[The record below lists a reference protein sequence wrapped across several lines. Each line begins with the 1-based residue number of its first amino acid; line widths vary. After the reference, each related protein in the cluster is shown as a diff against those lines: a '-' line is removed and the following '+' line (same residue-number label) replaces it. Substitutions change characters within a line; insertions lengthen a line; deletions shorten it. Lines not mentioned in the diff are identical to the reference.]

1 VLNDFNKSFSTI
13 LSNKISKD
21 YKYFL
26 NLLIFFKINFQFSKM
41 NPQKKIQ
48 RMITRPIN
56 YLFDLYQTKTRI
68 QIWIFDN
75 KDILFEGKIL
85 GFDEYMNMV
94 LDECEEVNDKKKTR
108 NYLGRLM
115 LKGDNITLVR
125 AIS

>member
-1 VLNDFNKSFSTI
+1 
-13 LSNKISKD
+13 
-21 YKYFL
+21 
-26 NLLIFFKINFQFSKM
+26 M

-115 LKGDNITLVR
+115 IKGDNITLVR

>member
-1 VLNDFNKSFSTI
+1 
-13 LSNKISKD
+13 
-21 YKYFL
+21 
-26 NLLIFFKINFQFSKM
+26 M

-48 RMITRPIN
+48 RMITRQIN

>member
-1 VLNDFNKSFSTI
+1 
-13 LSNKISKD
+13 
-21 YKYFL
+21 
-26 NLLIFFKINFQFSKM
+26 M

-115 LKGDNITLVR
+115 LKGDNITIVR

>member
-1 VLNDFNKSFSTI
+1 MLNDFNKSFSTI

>member
-1 VLNDFNKSFSTI
+1 
-13 LSNKISKD
+13 
-21 YKYFL
+21 
-26 NLLIFFKINFQFSKM
+26 M

-48 RMITRPIN
+48 RMITRPII

>member
-1 VLNDFNKSFSTI
+1 
-13 LSNKISKD
+13 
-21 YKYFL
+21 
-26 NLLIFFKINFQFSKM
+26 M

-108 NYLGRLM
+108 NFLGRLM
-115 LKGDNITLVR
+115 IKGDNITLVR

>member
-1 VLNDFNKSFSTI
+1 
-13 LSNKISKD
+13 
-21 YKYFL
+21 
-26 NLLIFFKINFQFSKM
+26 M

-75 KDILFEGKIL
+75 KDILFEGKII
-85 GFDEYMNMV
+85 GFDEYMNIV
-94 LDECEEVNDKKKTR
+94 LDECEKVKDKKKTR

>member
-1 VLNDFNKSFSTI
+1 
-13 LSNKISKD
+13 
-21 YKYFL
+21 
-26 NLLIFFKINFQFSKM
+26 M

-115 LKGDNITLVR
+115 L
-125 AIS
+125 

>member
-1 VLNDFNKSFSTI
+1 MFNDFNKSFSTI
-13 LSNKISKD
+13 LSNKIFKD

>member
-1 VLNDFNKSFSTI
+1 
-13 LSNKISKD
+13 
-21 YKYFL
+21 
-26 NLLIFFKINFQFSKM
+26 M

>member
-1 VLNDFNKSFSTI
+1 
-13 LSNKISKD
+13 
-21 YKYFL
+21 
-26 NLLIFFKINFQFSKM
+26 M

-115 LKGDNITLVR
+115 LKGDNINLVR

>member
-1 VLNDFNKSFSTI
+1 
-13 LSNKISKD
+13 
-21 YKYFL
+21 
-26 NLLIFFKINFQFSKM
+26 M

-94 LDECEEVNDKKKTR
+94 LDECEEVNDKKK
-108 NYLGRLM
+108 
-115 LKGDNITLVR
+115 K
-125 AIS
+125 

>member
-1 VLNDFNKSFSTI
+1 
-13 LSNKISKD
+13 
-21 YKYFL
+21 
-26 NLLIFFKINFQFSKM
+26 M
-41 NPQKKIQ
+41 NPQKKIS
-48 RMITRPIN
+48 RMMTRPIN
-56 YLFDLYQTKTRI
+56 YLFDLYQAKTKI

-94 LDECEEVNDKKKTR
+94 LDECEEINDKKKTR

>member
-1 VLNDFNKSFSTI
+1 
-13 LSNKISKD
+13 
-21 YKYFL
+21 
-26 NLLIFFKINFQFSKM
+26 M
-41 NPQKKIQ
+41 NPQKKIL